1 VRIVIMCGGVGGS
14 RFALGVRR
22 AFPDAQITIIGNTAD
37 DITVHGLRIC
47 PDLDTIMYGLGG
59 GGDPDRGWGRR
70 DERWTVMN
78 ELTAY
83 GAESLWFS
91 LGDRD
96 LATHLVRT
104 QLLTAGLP
112 LSQVTA
118 TLAARWFPAD
128 SRLSLL
134 PMSNDRIETHILI
147 ADEAAPAG
155 RRAVHFQE
163 YWVRL
168 RAEPE
173 ALGVIF
179 DGVDSASPTPGL
191 TDRLAEADLILLAPS
206 NPVVSIGPILG
217 VPGIRDAIRRSPAPV
232 VGFAGVLGGAPV
244 LGMAHRLLPAIGVE
258 VDAASIGLHYGAR
271 SADGVLDAWTMDVR
285 DAERAAIVERAGMRV
300 AIADLIMSDAE
311 ATAAFVDYAVK
322 TALS

>member
-1 VRIVIMCGGVGGS
+1 MVRRGRRDNGVETEIRIHHTSEDPGPSGGVGGS

-47 PDLDTIMYGLGG
+47 PDLDTIMYALGG

-70 DERWTVMN
+70 NEGWTVMN

-83 GAESLWFS
+83 GAEPLWFS

-104 QLLTAGLP
+104 QLLAAGSP

-118 TLAARWFPAD
+118 NLAARWFSAD

-134 PMSNDRIETHILI
+134 PMSNDRVETHILI
-147 ADEAAPAG
+147 AGEAAPAG

-168 RAEPE
+168 HAEPE
-173 ALGVIF
+173 ALGVMF
-179 DGVDSASPTPGL
+179 DGIDAASPTPGCH
-191 TDRLAEADLILLAPS
+191 
-206 NPVVSIGPILG
+206 
-217 VPGIRDAIRRSPAPV
+217 RR
-232 VGFAGVLGGAPV
+232 
-244 LGMAHRLLPAIGVE
+244 H
-258 VDAASIGLHYGAR
+258 ASSAR
-271 SADGVLDAWTMDVR
+271 
-285 DAERAAIVERAGMRV
+285 
-300 AIADLIMSDAE
+300 
-311 ATAAFVDYAVK
+311 
-322 TALS
+322 

>member
-1 VRIVIMCGGVGGS
+1 VRIVIMAGGVGGS

-22 AFPDAQITIIGNTAD
+22 AFPNAEITIIGNTAD

-47 PDLDTIMYGLGG
+47 PDLDTIMYALGG

-70 DERWTVMN
+70 DERWTVMD

-83 GAESLWFS
+83 GAEPLWFS

-104 QLLTAGLP
+104 QLLAAGSP
-112 LSQVTA
+112 LSQATA
-118 TLAARWFPAD
+118 TLAGRWLSAD
-128 SRLSLL
+128 SRLSLV

-147 ADEAAPAG
+147 ADEAVPDG

-168 RAEPE
+168 HAEPE
-173 ALGVIF
+173 ALGVVF

-191 TDRLAEADLILLAPS
+191 TDLLAEADLIFLAPS

-217 VPGIRDAIRRSPAPV
+217 VPGIRDAVRRSTARV
-232 VGFAGVLGGAPV
+232 IGFAGVLGGAPV
-244 LGMAHRLLPAIGVE
+244 LGMAHRLLPAIGVD

-271 SADGVLDAWTMDVR
+271 SANGLLDVWTMDVR
-285 DAERAAIVERAGMRV
+285 DAELAATVEQAGLRV
-300 AIADLIMSDAE
+300 AVTDLIMSDAE
-311 ATAAFVDYAVK
+311 ATAAFVHYAVK

>member
-1 VRIVIMCGGVGGS
+1 VRIVIMAGGIGGS
-14 RFALGVRR
+14 RFAMGVRR
-22 AFPDAQITIIGNTAD
+22 AFPDAEITIIGNTAD

-47 PDLDTIMYGLGG
+47 PDLDTIMYALGG

-70 DERWTVMN
+70 NEGWTVMN

-83 GAESLWFS
+83 GAEPLWFS

-104 QLLTAGLP
+104 QLLAAGSP

-118 TLAARWFPAD
+118 NLAARWFSAD

-134 PMSNDRIETHILI
+134 PMSNDRVETHILI

-168 RAEPE
+168 QAEPE
-173 ALGVIF
+173 ALGVMF
-179 DGVDSASPTPGL
+179 DGIDAASPTPGL

-217 VPGIRDAIRRSPAPV
+217 VPGIRDAVRRSPAAV

-271 SADGVLDAWTMDVR
+271 SADGVLDVWTMDVR
-285 DAERAAIVERAGMRV
+285 DAEHAATVERAGMRA
-300 AIADLIMSDAE
+300 AIADLIMSDVE
-311 ATAAFVDYAVK
+311 ATAAFVHYAVK

>member
-22 AFPDAQITIIGNTAD
+22 AFPDALITIIANTAD
-37 DITVHGLRIC
+37 DITVQGLRIC

-83 GAESLWFS
+83 GAEPLWFS

-104 QLLTAGLP
+104 QLLAAGLP

-118 TLAARWFPAD
+118 TLTARWFPAD

-168 RAEPE
+168 HAEPD
-173 ALGVIF
+173 ALGVRF

-217 VPGIRDAIRRSPAPV
+217 VPGIRDAVRRSPAPV

-258 VDAASIGLHYGAR
+258 VDAASIGLHYGPR
-271 SADGVLDAWTMDVR
+271 SADGVLDVWTMDVR
-285 DAERAAIVERAGMRV
+285 DAERAPTVERAGMRV

-311 ATAAFVDYAVK
+311 ATAAFVHYAVK